1 MAKNKAE
8 RDETGGP
15 DLLLVFLTVLLVVV
29 GVFELYILSCI
40 GVKAVTA
47 LKDGAG
53 VTLAASSQ
61 SQQTGADEATEPPAG
76 GSASEE
82 TPDTSGQETATETE
96 PVDAT
101 EPEPETEP
109 ETEPVDTTEPEPP
122 AEELAPE
129 PSGAETSQED
139 PSGESSGGSS
149 AEAVDLEQAFR
160 ESLMQYNYVG
170 SAESDKYHYP
180 SCRWT
185 NEINDENLV
194 YFDTVSEAAAA
205 GYLACGTC
213 EPV

>member
-96 PVDAT
+96 PVDTT
-101 EPEPETEP
+101 EPEPEP

-129 PSGAETSQED
+129 PSGAGAETPQE
-139 PSGESSGGSS
+139 PSSGQETEPKDEGPI
-149 AEAVDLEQAFR
+149 V
-160 ESLMQYNYVG
+160 YV
-170 SAESDKYHYP
+170 SDSGGLIHSISDCSKMKYYQEMTKADAD
-180 SCRWT
+180 SK
-185 NEINDENLV
+185 
-194 YFDTVSEAAAA
+194 
-205 GYLACGTC
+205 GYEYCSNC
-213 EPV
+213 W